1 MPRKRRTN
9 LGLPIR
15 VYLKGKTYYYLT
27 PGNRWIRLDN
37 TLPGMHRALA
47 DTLSN
52 EGRPRL
58 NAIFDRY
65 MAEVIP
71 AKAPKTQ
78 HEQLRQLGMLIK
90 VFGHCYPEDVKPK
103 HIADYLDTRS
113 AKVSANREIALLSH
127 VYRKAM
133 RWGLADVNPCQGI
146 ERNRERPDRRYITD
160 ADFSVIFAKAP
171 AYVRSAMELAYLT
184 GQRQADILKLRRSQL
199 QDEGIYFKQSK
210 TGKELIVRWTRE
222 LRAAVDRALSAPST
236 IASIWVIHNRKG
248 QAYTSSG
255 FQSVW
260 QKLLRRC
267 LADGVI
273 QERFTFRAIRAK
285 ARSDGPDKRLL
296 GHSNPDA
303 MARIYQRK
311 AEIVE
316 PVK

>member
-1 MPRKRRTN
+1 MPRKRLTDTH
-9 LGLPIR
+9 LPPR
-15 VYLKGKTYYYLT
+15 VYRKGSVYYYFG
-27 PGNRWIRLDN
+27 PDKHWIRLAN
-37 TLPGMHRALA
+37 TLPGMYRALS
-47 DTLSN
+47 DFLTN
-52 EGRPRL
+52 TGRPRL

-65 MAEVIP
+65 LLEVMP
-71 AKAPKTQ
+71 SKAPKTQ
-78 HEQLRQLGMLIK
+78 FEQVRQLGNLIK
-90 VFGHCYPEDVKPK
+90 HFGHCYPEDVKRTD
-103 HIADYLDTRS
+103 IGVYLDSRS

-127 VYRKAM
+127 IYCKAI
-133 RWGLADVNPCQGI
+133 RWGLSEENPCIGV
-146 ERNRERPDRRYITD
+146 ERNKERPDRRYITD
-160 ADFSVIFAKAP
+160 AEFFAVFDQAP

-199 QDEGIYFKQSK
+199 QDVGIYFKQSK

-222 LRAAVDRALSAPST
+222 LRAAVDRALSAPCT

-267 LADGVI
+267 LAEGVI